1 MSTNSTLILEVD
13 NQLLVAGNPEFAAK
27 LAGSG
32 KLEGTLLAN
41 GVYRTSC
48 DAKPLLEALAKVNP
62 DLRIRFATYQFGYT
76 SRGDYTVRAHQATLI
91 DLYLRYT
98 HAYNLADLGCGKTSS
113 TLWAFDIL
121 KSRGAVDVMLVTAPL
136 STVQPAWL
144 QDAKHCVP
152 HLKTVAL
159 LGSTK
164 KVRLKKLLDGAD
176 IFVINHDGVKV
187 LHEALLDLCRHK
199 KVMLV
204 GDEAVAYAKHNSE
217 RSEKTQHLAKGC
229 KRVYLLTAT
238 PVAQSLLHA
247 YGLIKLL
254 GTRTS
259 GSCRTF
265 TTFRN
270 EHFVKVSQFKYVP
283 RSGALEAIQSL
294 MSPAIY
300 MPTRSVHTLPPCVYL
315 HRQPPMTDDQRAA
328 YTEMVNELRYVHGD
342 GNEVNAANAAV
353 KLMKLVQISCG
364 ILLGGENGTITI
376 PPKHKMDDLYAV
388 IEQSESKVIVFAPF
402 TAVVDYIAA
411 ELRQTY
417 GDDTVDI
424 LDGRV
429 AGDKRGDLV
438 ARFQDPADPVR
449 FLVAHPQPAGHGI
462 TLTEADTVV
471 WFAPYNRT
479 EVFIQA
485 NARHNRP
492 GQTRSTRV
500 VMLASTSEES
510 RMYETAVEGRD
521 QNAAFVDIFNALLK
535 GESKTY

>member
-1 MSTNSTLILEVD
+1 MSVLILEAD
-13 NQLLVAGNPEFAAK
+13 NRLIVVGNPAFSAK
-27 LAGSG
+27 LHNSQHIAGE
-32 KLEGTLLAN
+32 LVN
-41 GVYRTSC
+41 GAFVTPYQTR
-48 DAKPLLEALAKVNP
+48 PLLEALAKVNP
-62 DLRIRFATYQFGYT
+62 DLGVQFVTYRTGYT
-76 SRGDYTVRAHQATLI
+76 SRGDYSVRDHQATLI
-91 DLYLRYT
+91 DLYMRYT

-121 KSRGAVDVMLVTAPL
+121 KSRGLVDVMIVTAPL

-164 KVRLKKLLDGAD
+164 KVRLRKLLDGAD

-187 LHEALLDLCRHK
+187 LHEGLLDLCRHK
-199 KVMLV
+199 KVMFV

-217 RSEKTQHLAKGC
+217 RSEKTQHLAKLC
-229 KRVYLLTAT
+229 KRVYLMTAT

-247 YGLIKLL
+247 YGQIKLL
-254 GTRTS
+254 GLRTS
-259 GSCRTF
+259 GACRTF

-270 EHFVKVSQFKYVP
+270 EYFVKVSQFKYVP
-283 RSGALEAIQSL
+283 RSGALENIQHL

-300 MPTRSVHTLPPCVYL
+300 MPTRSVHTLPECVYL
-315 HRQPPMTDDQRAA
+315 HRQPSLTDDQRSA
-328 YTEMVNELRYVHGD
+328 YVEMVNELRYVHGD

-364 ILLGGENGTITI
+364 ILLGGEHGTITI
-376 PPKHKMDDLYAV
+376 PPKNKMDDLHAV
-388 IEQSESKVIVFAPF
+388 IEQSASKVIIFAPF

-417 GDDTVDI
+417 GEDSVDI

-429 AGDKRGDLV
+429 AGDKRGALV
-438 ARFQDPADPVR
+438 ARFQDPNSPVR
-449 FLVAHPQPAGHGI
+449 SLVAHPQPAGHGL
-462 TLTEADTVV
+462 TFTEADTVV
-471 WFAPYNRT
+471 WFAPYNRV
-479 EVFIQA
+479 EVFLQA

-492 GQTRSTRV
+492 GQKRSTRV

-510 RMYETAVEGRD
+510 AMYETAIEGRD
-521 QNAAFVDIFNALLK
+521 QNAAFVDIFNAVLK